1 MSSDSDPPVPHNTQ
15 IDHNSMAQNDT
26 QASIAIPDQK
36 LPEVTAPEQ
45 EEPSLTRADTDTT
58 GGPFTNAHEPFE
70 TFQHKVQAL
79 AAEQYVVFEDVHE
92 IEGGSPDHRI
102 IGLTWYN
109 PEDPTQAKTPAVLRI
124 PDIWDGNLSDVP
136 PKLHPEECGCGKHE
150 ANEKAAKRESAASE
164 LQTPVPTADN
174 VLKEEDQD
182 RSENVSIIDSEATTE
197 YQASESSGES
207 TDKLRWAYDWT
218 KQEPEYEISDEFV
231 FLNYLPRSQRSDLPV
246 PKVLAFNTRR
256 DNALGLPYSI
266 QTRFPGVSLA
276 KAMDAMSLEY
286 KVQVAGQVAAL
297 QADMNKIVTKGS
309 GRLMARN
316 AKQLK
321 QMRLNFQTHWLNL
334 QEDIGIRGFLSG
346 RNGIGSDRKARF
358 ENVCHSLYSLLDS
371 HLEASFRSEISEK
384 HTDEDCIRA
393 YLKLKDMFE
402 DMENMG
408 WFTDADKS
416 DSDGVLHHWNLQ
428 ARSIMVDRTEGPS
441 SPWRITGVID
451 WDLPYTLPPVLTR
464 KPPVWLWG
472 QSYDTELLDDYQ
484 DSFEEE
490 FDGDHDLMYH
500 KEVNSAPLT
509 AEELKIKERYEEV
522 LIDKLYV
529 EKYGDKAKEVY
540 RDDAYG
546 RGRWLRRIWKF
557 NYEGLESG
565 SYHLCRVQLLIK
577 EWTAFKKANGIDD
590 PTDKE
595 KVIRVYTT
603 SHRPPSP
610 SPSPSIPETS
620 DVVEVPTAVEEVR
633 VEKPAG
639 DETVENAAP
648 PKKSMRNKAS
658 DVLSSFKCRPS

>member
-1 MSSDSDPPVPHNTQ
+1 M
-15 IDHNSMAQNDT
+15 
-26 QASIAIPDQK
+26 
-36 LPEVTAPEQ
+36 
-45 EEPSLTRADTDTT
+45 
-58 GGPFTNAHEPFE
+58 E
-70 TFQHKVQAL
+70 T
-79 AAEQYVVFEDVHE
+79 
-92 IEGGSPDHRI
+92 
-102 IGLTWYN
+102 
-109 PEDPTQAKTPAVLRI
+109 
-124 PDIWDGNLSDVP
+124 
-136 PKLHPEECGCGKHE
+136 
-150 ANEKAAKRESAASE
+150 
-164 LQTPVPTADN
+164 
-174 VLKEEDQD
+174 
-182 RSENVSIIDSEATTE
+182 
-197 YQASESSGES
+197 
-207 TDKLRWAYDWT
+207 
-218 KQEPEYEISDEFV
+218 
-231 FLNYLPRSQRSDLPV
+231 
-246 PKVLAFNTRR
+246 
-256 DNALGLPYSI
+256 
-266 QTRFPGVSLA
+266 
-276 KAMDAMSLEY
+276 MSLED
-286 KVQVAGQVAAL
+286 KVQMAGQVAAL

-346 RNGIGSDRKARF
+346 RNGIGSDRKAHF

-428 ARSIMVDRTEGPS
+428 ARSIMVDQTEGPS

-451 WDLPYTLPPVLTR
+451 WDLPHTLPPVLTR

-490 FDGDHDLMYH
+490 FDGDHDLVYH

-529 EKYGDKAKEVY
+529 EKYGDKAKEMY
-540 RDDAYG
+540 HDDAYG

-610 SPSPSIPETS
+610 SPSIPETS
-620 DVVEVPTAVEEVR
+620 GVAEVPTAVEEVR
-633 VEKPAG
+633 VEKPAE
-639 DETVENAAP
+639 DEPVENSAP

>member
-1 MSSDSDPPVPHNTQ
+1 MSLDIQPPVPHNTQ
-15 IDHNSMAQNDT
+15 SDHNCMAENDT

-45 EEPSLTRADTDTT
+45 EEPSLTRADTATT

-109 PEDPTQAKTPAVLRI
+109 PEDPAQAKTPAVLRI

-136 PKLHPEECGCGKHE
+136 LKLHPEQCGCGKHK

-182 RSENVSIIDSEATTE
+182 KSENVSIIDSEATTE

-207 TDKLRWAYDWT
+207 TDRLRWAYDWT
-218 KQEPEYEISDEFV
+218 KQEPEYELSDEFV
-231 FLNYLPRSQRSDLPV
+231 FLNYLPRSQRSDLPM

-276 KAMDAMSLEY
+276 KAMEAMSLED
-286 KVQVAGQVAAL
+286 KVQMAGQVAAL
-297 QADMNKIVTKGS
+297 QADMNRIVTKGS

-346 RNGIGSDRKARF
+346 RNGIGSDRKAHF

-428 ARSIMVDRTEGPS
+428 ARSIMVDQTEGPS

-451 WDLPYTLPPVLTR
+451 WDLPHTLPPVLTR

-529 EKYGDKAKEVY
+529 QKYGDKAKEMY
-540 RDDAYG
+540 HDDAYG

-565 SYHLCRVQLLIK
+565 SYHLRRVQLLIK

-595 KVIRVYTT
+595 KVIRVYIT

-610 SPSPSIPETS
+610 SPSTPETS
-620 DVVEVPTAVEEVR
+620 GVAEVPTAVEEVQ
-633 VEKPAG
+633 VGKPAE
-639 DETVENAAP
+639 DEPVENAAP